1 MVERGELVAQAT
13 ITAWRTVEPGKHSTI
28 EEFRKA
34 VADVPGWVAGKTTA
48 DGELPAGDMGDNR
61 WLYRQTV
68 EGKIDNQPAI
78 QSFYVLAGP
87 KGDQVAVTVIVKP
100 EMVKLLGT
108 RDVELVRAIEF
119 GK

>member
-1 MVERGELVAQAT
+1 
-13 ITAWRTVEPGKHSTI
+13 
-28 EEFRKA
+28 
-34 VADVPGWVAGKTTA
+34 
-48 DGELPAGDMGDNR
+48 
-61 WLYRQTV
+61 V

-78 QSFYVLAGP
+78 QSFYLLAGP